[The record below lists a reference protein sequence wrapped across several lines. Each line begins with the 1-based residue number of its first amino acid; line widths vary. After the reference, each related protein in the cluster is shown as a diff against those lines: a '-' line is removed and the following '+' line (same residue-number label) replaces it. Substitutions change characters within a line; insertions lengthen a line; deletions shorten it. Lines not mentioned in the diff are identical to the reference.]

1 MTFNN
6 NCKELKL
13 SDRASSEK
21 NTAGSPHPPCL
32 RGKKFM
38 ARLAPEDTCWKTTVI
53 IHARLRRRR
62 ISKFLIKQEERLPVP
77 GTKAKVKYHILGRRD
92 SRGHGHRHGLFQEP

>member
-53 IHARLRRRR
+53 IHARLRLL
-62 ISKFLIKQEERLPVP
+62 SGNPNFNYPV
-77 GTKAKVKYHILGRRD
+77 
-92 SRGHGHRHGLFQEP
+92 LFP